1 MISRSHTIRVLGVD
15 PASAGAT
22 GFGVVESCAGR
33 CSAVHYGALPAARRS
48 SSDIPARLREIHE
61 QTSGLIEKFQPT
73 QIALEAIFAALNV
86 KTAIRLAEVR
96 GVILLAAAQAGL
108 PVRSY
113 SPREVKMTIAG
124 YGHASKEQ
132 IQHMVRALLALEETP
147 QPADAADALAVALC
161 HLRYAEMEA
170 KFGVPAQMLPA
181 TRSTRAAAAR
191 AARNNNSSLARV
203 LSAR

>member
-1 MISRSHTIRVLGVD
+1 MISATIRVLGVD

-22 GFGVVESCAGR
+22 GFGVVESCGGR
-33 CSAVHYGALPAARRS
+33 CALVHYGTLPAARKS
-48 SSDIPARLREIHE
+48 SSDIPARLREIHR
-61 QTSGLIEKFQPT
+61 QTSILIEKYQPS

-96 GVILLAAAQAGL
+96 GVILLAAAQAEI

-124 YGHASKEQ
+124 YGHAAKDQ
-132 IQHMVRALLALEETP
+132 IQQMVRALLALDEIPE
-147 QPADAADALAVALC
+147 PADAADALAVALC

-170 KFGVPAQMLPA
+170 KFGVPMAMLPA
-181 TRSTRAAAAR
+181 TRASRAAAAR
-191 AARNNNSSLARV
+191 AERRNASGAFRV
-203 LSAR
+203 QSAR